1 MTSKQANAKLAL
13 RITGGVFRFVLN
25 VLFYMIVIMCIITFS
40 KSAYDFSYQV
50 FGDVAMDDAPGK
62 DVKIRIVSGESTMT
76 VARKLEQ
83 NKIILDDTTFYLKA
97 KLSKVNIMPGTYVV
111 NSSMTYDDIFAE
123 LSDVNNSLTTDEY
136 QKKEENESDENDDN
150 TNQDDSNT
158 DQEVDE
164 QNSEE

>member
-1 MTSKQANAKLAL
+1 MASKQANAKLAL

-25 VLFYMIVIMCIITFS
+25 VLFYLIVILCIITFS
-40 KSAYDFSYQV
+40 KSAYNFSYQV
-50 FGDVAMDDAPGK
+50 FGNVTVTEEPGK
-62 DVKIRIVSGESTMT
+62 DAKIRIVSGESTMT

-83 NKIILDDTTFYLKA
+83 LKIIVDDTTFYLKA

-111 NSSMTYDDIFAE
+111 NSSMTYDEIFAE

-136 QKKEENESDENDDN
+136 QKEETESDKAED
-150 TNQDDSNT
+150 TET

-164 QNSEE
+164 QNSKK